1 METEHIVKSY
11 DDELGQLTGAIA
23 RMGGLAE
30 SQLTKAVDALTS
42 GDVHLAQKV
51 IDDDKRIDELETEVD
66 NMAIRLIALRQ
77 PMAEDLRTVIASLKA
92 ASQLERVGDYAKNI
106 AKRAVTLS
114 KTQSIGAATA
124 TIGRMS
130 SLVRAMIVNVLDAY
144 TERDVAKADDVR
156 LRDEEVD
163 QMYTGLFRELLTY
176 MLEDPKTITTCTHL
190 LFVAKNVERMGDH
203 ITNVAE
209 QVHFMVSGERAA
221 DVRPKGDR
229 SSFTVVEPEAPET
242 GA

>member
-1 METEHIVKSY
+1 
-11 DDELGQLTGAIA
+11 
-23 RMGGLAE
+23 
-30 SQLTKAVDALTS
+30 
-42 GDVHLAQKV
+42 
-51 IDDDKRIDELETEVD
+51 
-66 NMAIRLIALRQ
+66 
-77 PMAEDLRTVIASLKA
+77 
-92 ASQLERVGDYAKNI
+92 
-106 AKRAVTLS
+106 
-114 KTQSIGAATA
+114 
-124 TIGRMS
+124 
-130 SLVRAMIVNVLDAY
+130 AY
-144 TERDVAKADDVR
+144 TERDVAKAEDVR

-176 MLEDPKTITTCTHL
+176 MMEDPKTITTCTHL

-242 GA
+242 GAS